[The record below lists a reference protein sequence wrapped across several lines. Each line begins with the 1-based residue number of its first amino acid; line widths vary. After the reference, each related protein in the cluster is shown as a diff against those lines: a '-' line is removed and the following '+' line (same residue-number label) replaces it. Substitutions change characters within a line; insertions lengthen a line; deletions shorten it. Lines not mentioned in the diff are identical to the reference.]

1 MQTALVIFYSKI
13 KGGSQVDFFAPQILL
28 GTDMV
33 DADIVALR
41 ENYAMRASELE
52 EMYRERE
59 QENAR
64 AVVAAWEER
73 DRALA
78 SATDLSDELSRVRIE
93 ADRTRRELSRTR
105 GDSCDSVRA
114 ELFTC
119 TSLLERSTE
128 LLERGAREYQEL
140 AIDHDAVVRMTK

>member
-1 MQTALVIFYSKI
+1 MVNMKVVAVVVAGAVIFVAGYQYAAALYS
-13 KGGSQVDFFAPQILL
+13 
-28 GTDMV
+28 
-33 DADIVALR
+33 ADIAALR
-41 ENYAMRASELE
+41 EDYATRAQALE
-52 EMYRERE
+52 AEYRQKEG
-59 QENAR
+59 ENAK
-64 AVVAAWEER
+64 AIVAAWEER